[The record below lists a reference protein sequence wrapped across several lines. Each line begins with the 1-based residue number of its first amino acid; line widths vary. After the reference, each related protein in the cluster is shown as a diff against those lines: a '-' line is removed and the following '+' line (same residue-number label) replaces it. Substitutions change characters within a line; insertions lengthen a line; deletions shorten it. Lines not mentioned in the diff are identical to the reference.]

1 MKNLS
6 KTLFMLL
13 GVTIAVTFSGC
24 SDEESGPKPKE
35 FEPIPISRS
44 EETIV
49 RADNNFAYKFFEAVD
64 ERAAE
69 HENYVMSP
77 LSVSMTLAMTANGAS
92 GETLDEMLDV
102 LGFKQQDIAGLNTFY
117 KKMLDRL
124 PALDNTTTVN
134 IANALW
140 INKDYTTKT
149 YDMFSGNMRDFYGSP
164 IMYLDD
170 ITSDATHQ
178 AINKWYSDNS
188 HGILSGAPESKFD
201 NETAALFTNAL
212 YFKGI
217 WSHAFLEDDTQER
230 TFKNSDGTISNVMM
244 MEVERGFSGYKDEGY
259 SAISVLYGNGAY
271 SMIIILPDEG
281 ENVDDCM
288 RNIDPEYISRLA
300 KDDFGF
306 ITNRLRLRMP
316 KFEIVNELDMISA
329 LQSMELKKMF
339 SPENAEFR
347 EICESRGIFISRI
360 LQGTRIVID
369 EKGTEAITYTEEK
382 GKWYGEPGPLAATD
396 FFVDRPFAFIIAEKS
411 TGLPLFM
418 GRINKL

>member
-124 PALDNTTTVN
+124 PALDNTTAVD

-140 INKDYTTKT
+140 INKKYTTKV
-149 YDMFSGNMRDFYGSP
+149 YDVFSGNIRDSFYSP
-164 IMYLDD
+164 ITYIDD
-170 ITSDATHQ
+170 ITSDITRQ
-178 AINKWYSDNS
+178 SINKWYSDNTR
-188 HGILSGAPESKFD
+188 GMLSGPRQGEL
-201 NETAALFTNAL
+201 NMETAMLFTNAL
-212 YFKGI
+212 YFKGF
-217 WSHAFLEDDTQER
+217 WADNFDKSLTTLRD
-230 TFKNSDGTISNVMM
+230 FKNSDGTVSKVKMM
-244 MEVERGFSGYKDEGY
+244 NKAANFRGYIDEGY
-259 SAISVLYGNGAY
+259 RAVAFPYGNKAY
-271 SMIIILPDEG
+271 SMIIILPDE
-281 ENVDDCM
+281 EVDLDDCLSEI
-288 RNIDPEYISRLA
+288 NPEDVSRLA
-300 KDDFGF
+300 MDKYDFGEKKLLV
-306 ITNRLRLRMP
+306 RLP
-316 KFEIVNELDMISA
+316 KFEVTSEVELIPALKDMG
-329 LQSMELKKMF
+329 LTKMF
-339 SPENAEFR
+339 
-347 EICESRGIFISRI
+347 
-360 LQGTRIVID
+360 D
-369 EKGTEAITYTEEK
+369 
-382 GKWYGEPGPLAATD
+382 
-396 FFVDRPFAFIIAEKS
+396 
-411 TGLPLFM
+411 
-418 GRINKL
+418 

>member
-124 PALDNTTTVN
+124 PALDNTTAVD

-140 INKDYTTKT
+140 INKKYTTKV
-149 YDMFSGNMRDFYGSP
+149 YDVFSGNIRDSFYST
-164 IMYLDD
+164 ITYIDD
-170 ITSDATHQ
+170 ITSDITRQ
-178 AINKWYSDNS
+178 SINKWYSDNTR
-188 HGILSGAPESKFD
+188 GMLSGPRQGEL
-201 NETAALFTNAL
+201 NMETAMLFTNAL
-212 YFKGI
+212 YFKGFWADNFDKSLTKI
-217 WSHAFLEDDTQER
+217 RD
-230 TFKNSDGTISNVMM
+230 FKNSDGTVSKVKMM
-244 MEVERGFSGYKDEGY
+244 NKAANFRGYIDEGY
-259 SAISVLYGNGAY
+259 RAVAFPYGNKAY
-271 SMIIILPDEG
+271 SMIIILPDE
-281 ENVDDCM
+281 EVDLDDCLSEI
-288 RNIDPEYISRLA
+288 NPEDVSRLA
-300 KDDFGF
+300 MDKYDFGEKKLLV
-306 ITNRLRLRMP
+306 RLP
-316 KFEIVNELDMISA
+316 KFEVTSEVELIPALKDMG
-329 LQSMELKKMF
+329 LTKMF
-339 SPENAEFR
+339 DCFKADFSG
-347 EICESRGIFISRI
+347 ICETSTFVSQITQGIKI
-360 LQGTRIVID
+360 IVD
-369 EKGTEAITYTEEK
+369 EAGTEAASYTEEK
-382 GKWYGEPGPLAATD
+382 GMLTSPGPMID
-396 FFVDRPFAFIIAEKS
+396 ESFFVDRPFAFIIAEKS

>member
-124 PALDNTTTVN
+124 PALDNTTAVD

-140 INKDYTTKT
+140 INKKYTTKV
-149 YDMFSGNMRDFYGSP
+149 YDVFSGNIRDSFYSP
-164 IMYLDD
+164 ITYIDD
-170 ITSDATHQ
+170 ITSDITRLS
-178 AINKWYSDNS
+178 INKWYSDNTR
-188 HGILSGAPESKFD
+188 GMLSGPRQGEL
-201 NETAALFTNAL
+201 NMETAMLFTNAL
-212 YFKGI
+212 YFKGFWADNFDKSLTKI
-217 WSHAFLEDDTQER
+217 RD
-230 TFKNSDGTISNVMM
+230 FKNSDGTVSKVKMM
-244 MEVERGFSGYKDEGY
+244 NKAANFRGYIDEGY
-259 SAISVLYGNGAY
+259 RAVAFPYGNKAY
-271 SMIIILPDEG
+271 SMIIILPDE
-281 ENVDDCM
+281 EVDLDDCLSEI
-288 RNIDPEYISRLA
+288 NPEDVSRLA
-300 KDDFGF
+300 MDKYDFGEKKLLV
-306 ITNRLRLRMP
+306 RLP
-316 KFEIVNELDMISA
+316 KFEVTSEVELIPALKDMG
-329 LQSMELKKMF
+329 LTKMF
-339 SPENAEFR
+339 DCFKADFSG
-347 EICESRGIFISRI
+347 ICETSTFVSQITQGIKI
-360 LQGTRIVID
+360 IVD
-369 EKGTEAITYTEEK
+369 EAGTEAASYTEEK
-382 GKWYGEPGPLAATD
+382 GMLTSPGPMID
-396 FFVDRPFAFIIAEKS
+396 ESFFVDRPFAFIIAEKS

>member
-1 MKNLS
+1 
-6 KTLFMLL
+6 
-13 GVTIAVTFSGC
+13 
-24 SDEESGPKPKE
+24 
-35 FEPIPISRS
+35 
-44 EETIV
+44 
-49 RADNNFAYKFFEAVD
+49 
-64 ERAAE
+64 
-69 HENYVMSP
+69 
-77 LSVSMTLAMTANGAS
+77 
-92 GETLDEMLDV
+92 
-102 LGFKQQDIAGLNTFY
+102 
-117 KKMLDRL
+117 
-124 PALDNTTTVN
+124 
-134 IANALW
+134 
-140 INKDYTTKT
+140 
-149 YDMFSGNMRDFYGSP
+149 
-164 IMYLDD
+164 
-170 ITSDATHQ
+170 
-178 AINKWYSDNS
+178 
-188 HGILSGAPESKFD
+188 
-201 NETAALFTNAL
+201 
-212 YFKGI
+212 
-217 WSHAFLEDDTQER
+217 
-230 TFKNSDGTISNVMM
+230 MM

>member
-44 EETIV
+44 KKTIV

-124 PALDNTTTVN
+124 PALDNTTAVD

-140 INKDYTTKT
+140 INKKYTTKV
-149 YDMFSGNMRDFYGSP
+149 YDVFSGNIRDSFYSP
-164 IMYLDD
+164 ITYIDD
-170 ITSDATHQ
+170 ITSDITRQ
-178 AINKWYSDNS
+178 SINKWYSDNTR
-188 HGILSGAPESKFD
+188 GMLSGPRQGEL
-201 NETAALFTNAL
+201 NMETAMLFTNAL
-212 YFKGI
+212 YFKGFWADNFDKSLTKI
-217 WSHAFLEDDTQER
+217 RD
-230 TFKNSDGTISNVMM
+230 FKNSDGTVSKVKMM
-244 MEVERGFSGYKDEGY
+244 NKAANFRGYIDEGY
-259 SAISVLYGNGAY
+259 RAVAFPYGNKAY
-271 SMIIILPDEG
+271 SMIIILPDE
-281 ENVDDCM
+281 EVDLDDCLSEI
-288 RNIDPEYISRLA
+288 NPEDVSRLA
-300 KDDFGF
+300 MDKYDFGEKKLLV
-306 ITNRLRLRMP
+306 RLP
-316 KFEIVNELDMISA
+316 KFEVTSEVELIPALKDMG
-329 LQSMELKKMF
+329 LTKMF
-339 SPENAEFR
+339 DCFKADFSG
-347 EICESRGIFISRI
+347 ICETSTFVSQITQGIKI
-360 LQGTRIVID
+360 IVD
-369 EKGTEAITYTEEK
+369 EAGTEAASYTEEK
-382 GKWYGEPGPLAATD
+382 GMLTSPGPMID
-396 FFVDRPFAFIIAEKS
+396 ESFFVDRPFAFIIAEKS

>member
-124 PALDNTTTVN
+124 PALDNTTAVD

-140 INKDYTTKT
+140 INKKYTTKV
-149 YDMFSGNMRDFYGSP
+149 YDVFSGNIRDSFYSP
-164 IMYLDD
+164 ITYIDD
-170 ITSDATHQ
+170 ITSDITRQ
-178 AINKWYSDNS
+178 SINKWYSDNTR
-188 HGILSGAPESKFD
+188 GMLSGPRQGEL
-201 NETAALFTNAL
+201 NIETAMLFTNAL
-212 YFKGI
+212 YFKGFWADNFDKSLTKI
-217 WSHAFLEDDTQER
+217 RD
-230 TFKNSDGTISNVMM
+230 FKNSDGTVSKVKMM
-244 MEVERGFSGYKDEGY
+244 NKAANFRGYIDEGY
-259 SAISVLYGNGAY
+259 RAVAFPYGNKAY
-271 SMIIILPDEG
+271 SMIIILPDE
-281 ENVDDCM
+281 EVDLDDCLSEI
-288 RNIDPEYISRLA
+288 NPEDVSRLA
-300 KDDFGF
+300 MDKYDFGEKKLLV
-306 ITNRLRLRMP
+306 RLP
-316 KFEIVNELDMISA
+316 KFEVTSEVELIPALKDMG
-329 LQSMELKKMF
+329 LTKMF
-339 SPENAEFR
+339 DCFKADFSG
-347 EICESRGIFISRI
+347 ICETSTFVSQITQGIKI
-360 LQGTRIVID
+360 IVD
-369 EKGTEAITYTEEK
+369 EAGTEAASYTEEK
-382 GKWYGEPGPLAATD
+382 GMLTSPGPMID
-396 FFVDRPFAFIIAEKS
+396 ESFFVDRPFAFIIAEKS

>member
-124 PALDNTTTVN
+124 PALDNTTAVD

-140 INKDYTTKT
+140 INKKYTTKV
-149 YDMFSGNMRDFYGSP
+149 YDVFSGNIRDSFYSP
-164 IMYLDD
+164 ITYIDD
-170 ITSDATHQ
+170 ITSDITRQ
-178 AINKWYSDNS
+178 SINKWYSDNTR
-188 HGILSGAPESKFD
+188 GMLSGPRQGEL
-201 NETAALFTNAL
+201 NMETAMLFTNAL
-212 YFKGI
+212 YFKGFWADNFDKSLTKI
-217 WSHAFLEDDTQER
+217 RD
-230 TFKNSDGTISNVMM
+230 FKNSDGTVSKVKMM
-244 MEVERGFSGYKDEGY
+244 NKAANFRGYIDEGY
-259 SAISVLYGNGAY
+259 RAVAFPYGNKAY
-271 SMIIILPDEG
+271 SMIIILPDE
-281 ENVDDCM
+281 EVDLDDCLSEI
-288 RNIDPEYISRLA
+288 NPEDVSRLA
-300 KDDFGF
+300 MDKYDFGEKKLLV
-306 ITNRLRLRMP
+306 RLP
-316 KFEIVNELDMISA
+316 KFEVTSEVELIPALKDMG
-329 LQSMELKKMF
+329 LTKMF
-339 SPENAEFR
+339 DCFKADFSG
-347 EICESRGIFISRI
+347 ICETSTFVSQITQGIKI
-360 LQGTRIVID
+360 IVD
-369 EKGTEAITYTEEK
+369 EAGTEAASYTEEK
-382 GKWYGEPGPLAATD
+382 GMLTSPGPMID
-396 FFVDRPFAFIIAEKS
+396 ESFFVDRPFAFIIAEKS

>member
-124 PALDNTTTVN
+124 PALDNTTAVD

-140 INKDYTTKT
+140 INKKYTTKV
-149 YDMFSGNMRDFYGSP
+149 YDVFSGNIRDSFYSP
-164 IMYLDD
+164 ITYIDD
-170 ITSDATHQ
+170 ITSDITRQ
-178 AINKWYSDNS
+178 SINKWYSDNTR
-188 HGILSGAPESKFD
+188 GMLSGPRQGEL
-201 NETAALFTNAL
+201 NMETAMLFTNAL
-212 YFKGI
+212 YFKGFWADNFDKSLTKI
-217 WSHAFLEDDTQER
+217 RD
-230 TFKNSDGTISNVMM
+230 FKNSDGTVSKVKMM
-244 MEVERGFSGYKDEGY
+244 NKAANFRGYIDEGY
-259 SAISVLYGNGAY
+259 RAVAFPYGNKAY
-271 SMIIILPDEG
+271 SMIIILPDE
-281 ENVDDCM
+281 EVDLDDCLSEI
-288 RNIDPEYISRLA
+288 NPEDVSRLA
-300 KDDFGF
+300 MDKYDFGEKKLLV
-306 ITNRLRLRMP
+306 RLP
-316 KFEIVNELDMISA
+316 KFEVTSEVELIPALKDMG
-329 LQSMELKKMF
+329 LTKMF
-339 SPENAEFR
+339 DCFKADFSG
-347 EICESRGIFISRI
+347 ICETSTFVSQITQGIKI
-360 LQGTRIVID
+360 IVD
-369 EKGTEAITYTEEK
+369 EAGTEAASYTEEK
-382 GKWYGEPGPLAATD
+382 GMLTSPGPMID
-396 FFVDRPFAFIIAEKS
+396 ESFFVDRPFAFIIAEKS
-411 TGLPLFM
+411 TGLPLIM

>member
-124 PALDNTTTVN
+124 PALDNTTAVD

-140 INKDYTTKT
+140 INKKYTTKV
-149 YDMFSGNMRDFYGSP
+149 YDVFSGNIRDSFYSP
-164 IMYLDD
+164 ITYIDD
-170 ITSDATHQ
+170 ITSDITRQ
-178 AINKWYSDNS
+178 SINKWYSDNTR
-188 HGILSGAPESKFD
+188 GMLSGPRQGEL
-201 NETAALFTNAL
+201 NMETAMLFTNAL
-212 YFKGI
+212 YFKGFWADNFDKSLTKI
-217 WSHAFLEDDTQER
+217 RD
-230 TFKNSDGTISNVMM
+230 FKNSDGTVSKVKMM
-244 MEVERGFSGYKDEGY
+244 NKAANFRGYIDEGY
-259 SAISVLYGNGAY
+259 RAVAFPYGNMAY
-271 SMIIILPDEG
+271 SMIIILPDE
-281 ENVDDCM
+281 EVDLDDCLSEI
-288 RNIDPEYISRLA
+288 NPEDVSRLA
-300 KDDFGF
+300 MDKYDFGEKKLLV
-306 ITNRLRLRMP
+306 RLP
-316 KFEIVNELDMISA
+316 KFEVTSEVELIPALKDMG
-329 LQSMELKKMF
+329 LTKMF
-339 SPENAEFR
+339 DCFKADFSG
-347 EICESRGIFISRI
+347 ICETSTFVSQITQGIKI
-360 LQGTRIVID
+360 IVD
-369 EKGTEAITYTEEK
+369 EAGTEAASYTEEK
-382 GKWYGEPGPLAATD
+382 GMLTSPGPMID
-396 FFVDRPFAFIIAEKS
+396 ESFFVDRPFAFIIAEKS